1 MIYFKSLGPPLNL
14 TATLLGN
21 GLVQLSW
28 IPSNGEQDVSVFNY
42 VVQIKNGN
50 GTLDQNITVRSS
62 QLIISSTDPCHLS
75 EAILIPLCQ
84 SIAPMTSAL
93 RLQIPGGSYIF
104 DLTITKT
111 YIIKRGC
118 GGREEKQ

>member
-28 IPSNGEQDVSVFNY
+28 IPSNGEHDISVFNY
-42 VVQIKNGN
+42 LVQITDGN
-50 GTLDQNITVRSS
+50 GILDQYITVRSS
-62 QLIISSTDPCHLS
+62 QFIISSTDPCHLY
-75 EAILIPLCQ
+75 EAMLIPLCQ

-104 DLTITKT
+104 D
-111 YIIKRGC
+111 
-118 GGREEKQ
+118 